1 MNELKNFSPQE
12 YLEKS
17 IYNEKFALE
26 IKENFPDWSL
36 VALFYSAVHLT
47 QAYFIEIDEFP
58 ASHSKRFK
66 LLANIL
72 DKNTFYSYQMLYN
85 YSQNA
90 RYYPIKYIPADVD
103 KVYSK
108 YFLPFKNTIYEL
120 LKSIKII

>member
-58 ASHSKRFK
+58 TSHSKRFK

-108 YFLPFKNTIYEL
+108 YFYR
-120 LKSIKII
+120 LKIQSTNF